1 MVYPTPIFDTAELPT
16 RIKAI
21 SGEEGWVQSEL
32 LPEDWLMKKYN
43 KKGDREFKIRLTNLK
58 SYLIRLIRLPMSC
71 FGILPCILGK
81 FNCFL
86 LSKEGHLFK
95 SAKHATDYMMANSQY
110 TQEDIGNVVKIYQ
123 KVLSCQPYL
132 SKSI

>member
-1 MVYPTPIFDTAELPT
+1 
-16 RIKAI
+16 
-21 SGEEGWVQSEL
+21 
-32 LPEDWLMKKYN
+32 MKKYN
-43 KKGDREFKIRLTNLK
+43 KKGDREFKIHLDNLK
-58 SYLIRLIRLPMSC
+58 FD
-71 FGILPCILGK
+71 FGTLPCFLGK

-123 KVLSCQPYL
+123 KVLSSQSY
-132 SKSI
+132 SSIEH